1 MNRSLLASLFLVSS
15 LSAFS
20 TTNVQYLYGNFEGPT
35 FLDTLNGAK
44 HTVTVEHYRTFD
56 YGDMFAFVD
65 YVYTEKGLRF
75 TEKKNDLYGEI
86 SPRLSLNTATGTP
99 TSNGLVREVFASFQY
114 NRSDT
119 YHAWLYGAG
128 CDLNIPGF
136 SVFALNFYRKH
147 QNLSDH
153 TYQLSANYYAPLG
166 SGWHFE
172 GFTDWTSRDFLSQ
185 NQLLFDLSRT
195 VGIKEGKLQIGTEW
209 HYYHENV
216 YHTDNDVF
224 QAMIKLTF

>member
-1 MNRSLLASLFLVSS
+1 MNRSLLASLFLASS

-20 TTNVQYLYGNFEGPT
+20 ATNVQYLYGNFKGPT
-35 FLDTLNGAK
+35 FLDTVDGDK
-44 HTVTVEHYRTFD
+44 HTVTAEHYRSFG
-56 YGDMFAFVD
+56 YGDVFAFVD
-65 YVYTEKGLRF
+65 YVYAKEGLQF

-86 SPRLSLNTATGTP
+86 SPRLSLNKIAGLP
-99 TSNGLVREVFASFQY
+99 TSSGILQEVFASFQY

-128 CDLNIPGF
+128 VNLNLPGF
-136 SVFALNFYRKH
+136 SLFGLNLYRKH
-147 QNLSDH
+147 QNLGDH
-153 TYQLSANYYAPLG
+153 TYQLSLNYYAPLG

-195 VGIKEGKLQIGTEW
+195 LGIKEGKLQIGTEW